1 MAVMTKDIQTFF
13 TSGCGRCSLFDTP
26 KCKVNTWKNELTT
39 LRHII
44 RESSHLEEEMKW
56 GMPCYTHNKKNV
68 IMLAAFKE
76 YCSVSFFK
84 GALLQDSEKLLVS
97 PGENS
102 QAVKMFRFNTLD
114 DILKIEDTIK
124 AYIHEAIDLEKQGQK
139 ITFKKANEYPVPE
152 EFQHRMDLDQALKE
166 AFYKLTPGRQRAYL
180 LHFGQAKQSST
191 RETRIDKCRPAILAG
206 KGLNE

>member
-1 MAVMTKDIQTFF
+1 MSIQKTVEGYFL
-13 TSGCGRCSLFDTP
+13 SGCGRCKLYDTP
-26 KCKVNTWKNELTT
+26 ECKVHTWKNELTT

-152 EFQHRMDLDQALKE
+152 EFQRRMDQDSKLKE
-166 AFYKLTPGRQRAYL
+166 AFYALTPGRQRAYL
-180 LHFGQAKQSST
+180 LHFGQAKQAAT
-191 RETRIDKCRPAILAG
+191 RNKRIDQSIQSILLG
-206 KGLNE
+206 KGL

>member
-1 MAVMTKDIQTFF
+1 MSIQKTVEGYFL
-13 TSGCGRCSLFDTP
+13 SGCGRCKLYDTP
-26 KCKVNTWKNELTT
+26 ECKVHTWKNELTT

-102 QAVKMFRFNTLD
+102 QAVKMFRFNTLE

-152 EFQHRMDLDQALKE
+152 EFQRRMDQDSKLKE
-166 AFYKLTPGRQRAYL
+166 AFYALTPGRQRAYL
-180 LHFGQAKQSST
+180 LHFGQTKQAAT
-191 RETRIDKCRPAILAG
+191 RESRIDKCIPIIFSG
-206 KGLNE
+206 KGYNE